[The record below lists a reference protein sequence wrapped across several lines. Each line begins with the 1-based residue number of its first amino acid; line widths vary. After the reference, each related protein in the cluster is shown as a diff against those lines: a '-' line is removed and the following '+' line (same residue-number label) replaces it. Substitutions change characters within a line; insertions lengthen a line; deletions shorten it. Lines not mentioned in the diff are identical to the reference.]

1 MLGVTRVPE
10 GGYMDKGKAV
20 VTLLA
25 GSAVVMGA
33 GLLVSKVHRTK
44 TPRRRAVRPE
54 KPETQEPT
62 PYPCTVPE
70 GADICYP
77 Q

>member
-1 MLGVTRVPE
+1 MC
-10 GGYMDKGKAV
+10 
-20 VTLLA
+20 
-25 GSAVVMGA
+25 
-33 GLLVSKVHRTK
+33 KVG
-44 TPRRRAVRPE
+44 TPPRRAVLPK
-54 KPETQEPT
+54 KPEAQEPT

>member
-1 MLGVTRVPE
+1 
-10 GGYMDKGKAV
+10 MDKGKA
-20 VTLLA
+20 LA
-25 GSAVVMGA
+25 TFLVGSAVGVGA
-33 GLLVSKVHRTK
+33 GLLMSKMCKVGTP
-44 TPRRRAVRPE
+44 PRRTVLPK
-54 KPETQEPT
+54 KPEAQEPT